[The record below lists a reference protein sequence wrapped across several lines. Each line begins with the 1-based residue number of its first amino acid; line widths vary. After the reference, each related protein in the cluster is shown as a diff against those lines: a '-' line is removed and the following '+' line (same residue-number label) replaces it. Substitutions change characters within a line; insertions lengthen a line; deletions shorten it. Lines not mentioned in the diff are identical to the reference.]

1 MQLEAGA
8 LPVGVAGPSLPAPR
22 RAWRRTR
29 VLLGS
34 GGARVGAAILLVVG
48 LCAVAPGWLAPAD
61 PNEQNLLARFTRP
74 GARAADGTLAV
85 LGTDQLGRDILSRV
99 VHGAK
104 TSVLIGLSAVLVAGA
119 LGTGLGLVAGMRGG
133 AWDHVIMRLA
143 DMQFAFPFILLAIT
157 VIGVLGASVR
167 NIILVVGLS
176 NWCAYARVVRAE
188 TLATREKAFVDA
200 ARALG
205 VPLGSIVRRHVLP
218 NVSASLIV
226 VATFGV
232 AGAILTE
239 AGLSFLGLG
248 VPLAIPSW
256 GGMLAEGRQFIDTR
270 YWLALFPGAALF
282 ATVMGINLVGDALR
296 DALDPYL
303 QTRHTRSS
311 VDRLYERRPSM
322 TRPETTPRPR
332 RLRRGSSGPSRSPP
346 SSRRR
351 RGRPPAQPKPVVVVQ
366 SGEAATLDWHMH
378 CDKNAHEPDR
388 QIFDTLLRRNL
399 KTLQLE
405 GNLAESWRLVNDTTW
420 QFKLRRNVKFHNG
433 EPFDAAAVKFS
444 IERML
449 NPQQA
454 APGRTSIATID
465 HVDVVDPPDGQRHHQ
480 DALPAPARADEP
492 GALRHRRHRAAEVP
506 GAGRRRRLRR
516 QARRDRAL
524 QVRRVGEGRPARAG
538 GLQGLPSRA
547 GRDRPAGLP
556 ADPRA
561 HDARGRAPVRPG
573 GPRERRAAG
582 PGRQGAGERRGPR
595 RRSRRWAASSSC

>member
-8 LPVGVAGPSLPAPR
+8 LPVGVAGPSLPAAR

-29 VLLGS
+29 ILLGS
-34 GGARVGAAILLVVG
+34 GGARLGTVILILVA

-74 GARAADGTLAV
+74 AGRSADGTLAV

-119 LGTGLGLVAGMRGG
+119 VGTSLGLVAGMRGG
-133 AWDHVIMRLA
+133 LWDHAIMRLA

-205 VPLGSIVRRHVLP
+205 VPLGSIVWRHVLP

-282 ATVMGINLVGDALR
+282 VTVMGINLVGDALR

-311 VDRLYERRPSM
+311 VDRL
-322 TRPETTPRPR
+322 
-332 RLRRGSSGPSRSPP
+332 
-346 SSRRR
+346 
-351 RGRPPAQPKPVVVVQ
+351 
-366 SGEAATLDWHMH
+366 
-378 CDKNAHEPDR
+378 
-388 QIFDTLLRRNL
+388 
-399 KTLQLE
+399 
-405 GNLAESWRLVNDTTW
+405 
-420 QFKLRRNVKFHNG
+420 
-433 EPFDAAAVKFS
+433 
-444 IERML
+444 
-449 NPQQA
+449 
-454 APGRTSIATID
+454 
-465 HVDVVDPPDGQRHHQ
+465 
-480 DALPAPARADEP
+480 
-492 GALRHRRHRAAEVP
+492 
-506 GAGRRRRLRR
+506 
-516 QARRDRAL
+516 
-524 QVRRVGEGRPARAG
+524 
-538 GLQGLPSRA
+538 
-547 GRDRPAGLP
+547 
-556 ADPRA
+556 
-561 HDARGRAPVRPG
+561 
-573 GPRERRAAG
+573 
-582 PGRQGAGERRGPR
+582 
-595 RRSRRWAASSSC
+595 

>member
-1 MQLEAGA
+1 MQLEADA

-29 VLLGS
+29 ILLGS
-34 GGARVGAAILLVVG
+34 GGARLGVAILLVVG
-48 LCAVAPGWLAPAD
+48 LCAIAPGWLAPAD

-74 GARAADGTLAV
+74 ASRSADGTLAV

-119 LGTGLGLVAGMRGG
+119 VGTSLGLMAGMRGG
-133 AWDHVIMRLA
+133 LWDHAIMRLA

-205 VPLGSIVRRHVLP
+205 VPLGSIVWRHVLP

-282 ATVMGINLVGDALR
+282 VTVMGINLLGDALR

-311 VDRLYERRPSM
+311 VDRL
-322 TRPETTPRPR
+322 
-332 RLRRGSSGPSRSPP
+332 
-346 SSRRR
+346 
-351 RGRPPAQPKPVVVVQ
+351 
-366 SGEAATLDWHMH
+366 
-378 CDKNAHEPDR
+378 
-388 QIFDTLLRRNL
+388 
-399 KTLQLE
+399 
-405 GNLAESWRLVNDTTW
+405 
-420 QFKLRRNVKFHNG
+420 
-433 EPFDAAAVKFS
+433 
-444 IERML
+444 
-449 NPQQA
+449 
-454 APGRTSIATID
+454 
-465 HVDVVDPPDGQRHHQ
+465 
-480 DALPAPARADEP
+480 
-492 GALRHRRHRAAEVP
+492 
-506 GAGRRRRLRR
+506 
-516 QARRDRAL
+516 
-524 QVRRVGEGRPARAG
+524 
-538 GLQGLPSRA
+538 
-547 GRDRPAGLP
+547 
-556 ADPRA
+556 
-561 HDARGRAPVRPG
+561 
-573 GPRERRAAG
+573 
-582 PGRQGAGERRGPR
+582 
-595 RRSRRWAASSSC
+595 

>member
-1 MQLEAGA
+1 VQLEAGA
-8 LPVGVAGPSLPAPR
+8 LPVGVAGPSLPASR

-29 VLLGS
+29 ILLGS
-34 GGARVGAAILLVVG
+34 GGARLGTVILILVAF
-48 LCAVAPGWLAPAD
+48 CAVAPGWLAPAD

-74 GARAADGTLAV
+74 ASRSADGTLAV

-119 LGTGLGLVAGMRGG
+119 VGTGLGLVAGMRGG
-133 AWDHVIMRLA
+133 PWDHAIMRLA

-205 VPLGSIVRRHVLP
+205 VPLASIVWRHVLP

-248 VPLAIPSW
+248 VPLSIPSW

-282 ATVMGINLVGDALR
+282 ITVMGINLLGDALR

-311 VDRLYERRPSM
+311 VDRL
-322 TRPETTPRPR
+322 
-332 RLRRGSSGPSRSPP
+332 
-346 SSRRR
+346 
-351 RGRPPAQPKPVVVVQ
+351 
-366 SGEAATLDWHMH
+366 
-378 CDKNAHEPDR
+378 
-388 QIFDTLLRRNL
+388 
-399 KTLQLE
+399 
-405 GNLAESWRLVNDTTW
+405 
-420 QFKLRRNVKFHNG
+420 
-433 EPFDAAAVKFS
+433 
-444 IERML
+444 
-449 NPQQA
+449 
-454 APGRTSIATID
+454 
-465 HVDVVDPPDGQRHHQ
+465 
-480 DALPAPARADEP
+480 
-492 GALRHRRHRAAEVP
+492 
-506 GAGRRRRLRR
+506 
-516 QARRDRAL
+516 
-524 QVRRVGEGRPARAG
+524 
-538 GLQGLPSRA
+538 
-547 GRDRPAGLP
+547 
-556 ADPRA
+556 
-561 HDARGRAPVRPG
+561 
-573 GPRERRAAG
+573 
-582 PGRQGAGERRGPR
+582 
-595 RRSRRWAASSSC
+595 

>member
-8 LPVGVAGPSLPAPR
+8 LPVGVAGPSLPAAR

-29 VLLGS
+29 ILLGS
-34 GGARVGAAILLVVG
+34 GGARLGTVILILVA

-74 GARAADGTLAV
+74 ASRSADGTLAV

-119 LGTGLGLVAGMRGG
+119 VGTGLGLVAGMRGG
-133 AWDHVIMRLA
+133 PWDHAIMRLA

-205 VPLGSIVRRHVLP
+205 VPLASIVWRHVLP

-248 VPLAIPSW
+248 VPLSIPSW

-282 ATVMGINLVGDALR
+282 ITVMGINLLGDALR

-311 VDRLYERRPSM
+311 VDRL
-322 TRPETTPRPR
+322 
-332 RLRRGSSGPSRSPP
+332 
-346 SSRRR
+346 
-351 RGRPPAQPKPVVVVQ
+351 
-366 SGEAATLDWHMH
+366 
-378 CDKNAHEPDR
+378 
-388 QIFDTLLRRNL
+388 
-399 KTLQLE
+399 
-405 GNLAESWRLVNDTTW
+405 
-420 QFKLRRNVKFHNG
+420 
-433 EPFDAAAVKFS
+433 
-444 IERML
+444 
-449 NPQQA
+449 
-454 APGRTSIATID
+454 
-465 HVDVVDPPDGQRHHQ
+465 
-480 DALPAPARADEP
+480 
-492 GALRHRRHRAAEVP
+492 
-506 GAGRRRRLRR
+506 
-516 QARRDRAL
+516 
-524 QVRRVGEGRPARAG
+524 
-538 GLQGLPSRA
+538 
-547 GRDRPAGLP
+547 
-556 ADPRA
+556 
-561 HDARGRAPVRPG
+561 
-573 GPRERRAAG
+573 
-582 PGRQGAGERRGPR
+582 
-595 RRSRRWAASSSC
+595 